1 MLSYP
6 TDLARTDS
14 EERRMPRRTVLLP
27 VLLLLAATLPAGA
40 DTLLT
45 IKSRVEGLKMP
56 GQSPDGQVQVWI
68 AGDRLRRDDGDTS
81 AILRMDQSKILLVNH
96 VDKTYSEL
104 PLPLDFK
111 KLSMAGEEALKTVV
125 EVTPTKEAK
134 KIRDWNTRKV
144 KVVLSNAA
152 GLKLDTTMWVSTEI
166 PSYQAYTRMLV
177 SLTALQPGGVPL
189 ARQMEQI
196 EGIPV
201 LQETDVTVDGSKF
214 KTREEL
220 VSAETKDA
228 PAGLYDPPAG
238 YAKEPFA
245 FPGG

>member
-1 MLSYP
+1 MS
-6 TDLARTDS
+6 
-14 EERRMPRRTVLLP
+14 RRIVLLP
-27 VLLLLAATLPAGA
+27 LLLLLAAALPAGA
-40 DTLLT
+40 DTFLT

-56 GQSPDGQVQVWI
+56 GQSPEGEIKIWI

-81 AILRMDQSKILLVNH
+81 AILRMDQNKLFLVNH
-96 VDKTYSEL
+96 LDKTYNEL
-104 PLPLDFK
+104 TLPLDFK
-111 KLSMAGEEALKTVV
+111 KLALAGEEALKTVV
-125 EVTPTKEAK
+125 QVTPTSETK
-134 KIRDWNTRKV
+134 KIRDWSTRKV

-152 GLKLDTTMWVSTEI
+152 GLKLDTTLWMSTDI
-166 PSYQAYTRMLV
+166 PSYQAFTRMLV

-189 ARQMEQI
+189 ARQMEQL

-201 LQETDVTVDGSKF
+201 LQETDVTVEGGRF

-238 YAKEPFA
+238 YTQEPFA
-245 FPGG
+245 YPSG

>member
-1 MLSYP
+1 
-6 TDLARTDS
+6 
-14 EERRMPRRTVLLP
+14 MPRRIVLLP
-27 VLLLLAATLPAGA
+27 LFLLLTAALPAGA
-40 DTLLT
+40 DTFLT

-56 GQSPDGQVQVWI
+56 GQSPDGEIKVWI
-68 AGDRLRRDDGDTS
+68 AADRLRRDDGDTS
-81 AILRMDQSKILLVNH
+81 AILRMDQNKLYLVNH
-96 VDKTYSEL
+96 LDKTYNEL

-111 KLSMAGEEALKTVV
+111 KLSMPGEEALKTVV
-125 EVTPTKEAK
+125 QVTPTSETK

-152 GLKLDTTMWVSTEI
+152 GLKLDTSLWVSTEI
-166 PSYQAYTRMLV
+166 PSYQAFTRMLV

-189 ARQMEQI
+189 AKQMEQI

-201 LQETDVTVDGSKF
+201 VQETDVTLDGSRF

>member
-1 MLSYP
+1 M
-6 TDLARTDS
+6 
-14 EERRMPRRTVLLP
+14 RRTVLLS
-27 VLLLLAATLPAGA
+27 LLLLWTAALPAGA

-56 GQSPDGQVQVWI
+56 GQSPEGQIKVWI

-81 AILRMDQSKILLVNH
+81 AILRTDQGKLYLLNH
-96 VDKTYSEL
+96 LDKTYSEL

-111 KLSMAGEEALKTVV
+111 KLSVAGEEALKTVV
-125 EVTPTKEAK
+125 EVTPTSETK

-144 KVVLSNAA
+144 KVALSNAA

-166 PSYQAYTRMLV
+166 PAHQAFTRMLV
-177 SLTALQPGGVPL
+177 SMTALQPGGVPL
-189 ARQMEQI
+189 ARQMERI

-201 LQETDVTVDGSKF
+201 LQETGVTLEGSRF
-214 KTREEL
+214 KTVEEL

-238 YAKEPFA
+238 YTQEPFA
-245 FPGG
+245 FPGS

>member
-1 MLSYP
+1 MS
-6 TDLARTDS
+6 
-14 EERRMPRRTVLLP
+14 RRIALL
-27 VLLLLAATLPAGA
+27 LLLLAAALPAGA
-40 DTLLT
+40 DTFLT

-56 GQSPDGQVQVWI
+56 GQSPEGQITIWI

-81 AILRMDQSKILLVNH
+81 AILRTDLNKLYLVNH
-96 VDKTYSEL
+96 LDKTYNEL
-104 PLPLDFK
+104 ALPLDFK
-111 KLSMAGEEALKTVV
+111 KLSLAGEEALKTVV
-125 EVTPTKEAK
+125 QVTPTSETK
-134 KIRDWNTRKV
+134 KIRDWNTKKV

-152 GLKLDTTMWVSTEI
+152 GLKLDTTLWVSTDI
-166 PSYQAYTRMLV
+166 PSYQAFTRMLV

-189 ARQMEQI
+189 AQRMEQI

-201 LQETDVTVDGSKF
+201 LQETDVTVDGGRF

-245 FPGG
+245 YPSG

>member
-1 MLSYP
+1 MLSYRS
-6 TDLARTDS
+6 DSARTTQK
-14 EERRMPRRTVLLP
+14 ERRMPRRTVLFP
-27 VLLLLAATLPAGA
+27 VLLLLAAALPAGA

-56 GQSPDGQVQVWI
+56 GQSPDGQIQVWI
-68 AGDRLRRDDGDTS
+68 AGDRLRRDDGETS
-81 AILRMDQSKILLVNH
+81 AILRMDLSKLYLLNH
-96 VDKTYSEL
+96 GDKTYSEL

-125 EVTPTKEAK
+125 QVTPTSEAK
-134 KIRDWNTRKV
+134 KIRDWNTKKV

-166 PSYQAYTRMLV
+166 PAYQAYTRMLV

-201 LQETDVTVDGSKF
+201 LQEIDVTVEGSQF